1 MTISVMRSLSR
12 FTVAV
17 LILVFAAGTF
27 VQAAALSKADMPM
40 AMSPEMGEEMP
51 GCDDCSDDPDAAMAC
66 VAACALPALGLQDA
80 SLQFGPPVR
89 VPLKSASARAM
100 VGELRAPDPYPPR
113 LSFPN

>member
-66 VAACALPALGLQDA
+66 VAACALPALGLPA
-80 SLQFGPPVR
+80 TLLVPAPIVR
-89 VPLKSASARAM
+89 MAPRPASAAA
-100 VGELRAPDPYPPR
+100 VDGESRAPDPYPPR
-113 LSFPN
+113 PSVLI